1 MKVLTAIIAASMLS
15 ACASGGPEP
24 FHIGTKPPVR
34 TVDGSAAVSKTM
46 PAARFVMPKAARYI
60 GSTRFD
66 LKEVADAE
74 IHLFV
79 EPDAAGVVK
88 RAWWIQ
94 FESYLP
100 TVPNARYDFADT
112 GWPLVTLGA
121 MDLYYR
127 ARFGAAYDKPPK
139 GSEAERV
146 IQMVE
151 RAGYRFPVET
161 FSAQFHKV
169 VSDDARSEVLV
180 IFIGDLAD
188 IGLSV
193 EGVIAGGKDGAPMR
207 LLHERVLEQAKRHVS
222 IQR

>member
-1 MKVLTAIIAASMLS
+1 MKIPTAIIAASVLS
-15 ACASGGPEP
+15 ACASGGPAP
-24 FHIGTKPPVR
+24 FHIGAKPPIR
-34 TVDGSAAVSKTM
+34 TADGSALVSKTM
-46 PAARFVMPKAARYI
+46 PAARFVMPQEARYI

-66 LKEVADAE
+66 LKEVSDAE

-193 EGVIAGGKDGAPMR
+193 EGVIAGGKDGAPMQ
-207 LLHERVLEQAKRHVS
+207 LLHERVLEQAQRHVT
-222 IQR
+222 IRR